1 MTKRSKKYKKAREA
15 LGPAVTLGPQEGLA
29 KVKSLAYARFDE
41 SVDVHVNLGIDP
53 EKGDQVVR
61 GSLLLPHGTGRV
73 VRVLVFAKGDR
84 EVEAR
89 QAGADY
95 VGAEDLIKKIEEG
108 WVDFDF
114 AVTTPDLMP
123 MVSKVARILG
133 PRGLLPNK
141 KTDTVTEAVGKAV
154 EDLKKGRLF
163 FKNDKSGLVH
173 FTLGK
178 ISFDP
183 QKLLE
188 NLRAFIR
195 ALAASKPA
203 ASRGVFIQKVTLS
216 STMGVGVRIN
226 ANEL

>member
-15 LGPAVTLGPQEGLA
+15 LGPVKVLAPQEGLA
-29 KVKSLAYARFDE
+29 KVKALAYARFDE
-41 SVDVHVNLGIDP
+41 SVDVHINLGIDP

-61 GSLLLPHGTGRV
+61 GSVLLPHGTGRK

-84 EVEAR
+84 EEEAR

-114 AVTTPDLMP
+114 AITTPDLMP
-123 MVSKVARILG
+123 LVSKVARILG

-141 KTDTVTEAVGKAV
+141 KTDTVTEQVGKAV

-163 FKNDKSGLVH
+163 FKNDKGGLVH
-173 FTLGK
+173 FPVGK
-178 ISFDP
+178 VSFEP
-183 QKLLE
+183 EKLLE
-188 NLRAFIR
+188 NLRAFVR

-203 ASRGVFIQKVTLS
+203 ASRGIFIQKMTIS

-226 ANEL
+226 PNEL

>member
-84 EVEAR
+84 EIEAR

-95 VGAEDLIKKIEEG
+95 VGAEDLIKKIEDG

-114 AVTTPDLMP
+114 AITTPDLMP

-173 FTLGK
+173 FSLGRV
-178 ISFDP
+178 SFAP
-183 QKLLE
+183 EKLLE

-203 ASRGVFIQKVTLS
+203 ASRGIFIQKVTLS

-226 ANEL
+226 PNEL